1 MLTFLKK
8 KYNANLQNMQVSI
21 LFLTFKATNFIA
33 KENQA
38 TYTTN
43 FAYFC

>member
-1 MLTFLKK
+1 MLAFLKK
-8 KYNANLQNMQVSI
+8 KYSANLQNMGVSI
-21 LFLTFKATNFIA
+21 LNLTSKATNFIA
-33 KENQA
+33 KENLA

>member
-1 MLTFLKK
+1 M
-8 KYNANLQNMQVSI
+8 ANLQNMRVSS
-21 LFLTFKATNFIA
+21 LFLTPKATNFIA

>member
-1 MLTFLKK
+1 VLTLLKK
-8 KYNANLQNMQVSI
+8 KYNANLQNMGVSI
-21 LFLTFKATNFIA
+21 LFLTSKATNFIA
-33 KENQA
+33 KENLA